1 MRVSINFSA
10 LSDLEGK
17 KEIIESL
24 QQNAFAAYIDSWI
37 KALKADKKA
46 IFRASS
52 QAREATQFLL
62 DALASELPEDKLA
75 A

>member
-24 QQNAFAAYIDSWI
+24 QQNALQAWENKPENTEGF
-37 KALKADKKA
+37 
-46 IFRASS
+46 FRK
-52 QAREATQFLL
+52 FLL
-62 DALASELPEDKLA
+62 NLDDTLNFIVLFYIKEIRTA
-75 A
+75 